1 MEANLERLELY
12 RNNSF
17 DGIIARSNCMKRL
30 FDLIARVAKS
40 QASVL
45 IMGESGT
52 GKELIAKILHNRSS
66 RSKAPFIAINCSA
79 IPHDLLESELF
90 GHARGAFTGAHIRKK
105 GLLHEADG
113 GTVFLDEIGDLPLP
127 LQAKLLRV
135 LQEKRLRPV
144 GDTQE
149 IPVDFRIV
157 SATNIH
163 LQKAIKEKL
172 FREDLYFRLSVVP
185 LSVPPLRERLG
196 DVALLA
202 DFFLDKYRDP
212 TLKFP
217 IGISPEAMDVLCR
230 HPWNGNVREL
240 ENTIE
245 RAVVLSASEWIVPE
259 DLSLLTSETEKQLY
273 SPASC
278 VENCTVSE
286 QECHLRLC
294 ELSTMHPIPSLK
306 QLENFYTQRVIDY
319 SKGSKEKAADFLGVS
334 SRTLRRWEQRL
345 EENS

>member
-1 MEANLERLELY
+1 MESKLERLELY

-52 GKELIAKILHNRSS
+52 GKELIAKILHDRSS

-149 IPVDFRIV
+149 IPVDFRVV

-196 DVALLA
+196 DIPLLA
-202 DFFLDKYRDP
+202 DYFLDKYRDP

-230 HPWNGNVREL
+230 HPWSGNVREL

-245 RAVVLSASEWIVPE
+245 RAVVLSASEWIAPE
-259 DLSLLTSETEKQLY
+259 DLSLLKPEAEKQLNLA
-273 SPASC
+273 ASC
-278 VENCTVSE
+278 IESCNTPE
-286 QECHLRLC
+286 HECHLRLC

-319 SKGSKEKAADFLGVS
+319 SKGSKEKAADVLGVS

>member
-1 MEANLERLELY
+1 MDSALERTELY
-12 RNNSF
+12 RHNSF

-66 RSKAPFIAINCSA
+66 RAKGPFIAINCSA

-90 GHARGAFTGAHIRKK
+90 GHARGAFTGAHTRKK

-149 IPVDFRIV
+149 IPVDFRLI

-196 DVALLA
+196 DIPLLA
-202 DFFLDKYRDP
+202 DYFLDKYRDA
-212 TLKFP
+212 TLQFP
-217 IGISPEAMDVLCR
+217 IGISPEAMDLLCR
-230 HPWNGNVREL
+230 HPWSGNVREL

-245 RAVVLSASEWIVPE
+245 RAVVLSANEWIVPE
-259 DLSLLTSETEKQLY
+259 DLSLLKSEAA
-273 SPASC
+273 PAPHKASSC
-278 VENCTVSE
+278 IESCNISE
-286 QECHLRLC
+286 HECHLRLC
-294 ELSTMHPIPSLK
+294 ELSTMHPIPNLK

-319 SKGSKEKAADFLGVS
+319 SKGSKEKAADVLGVS

>member
-1 MEANLERLELY
+1 
-12 RNNSF
+12 
-17 DGIIARSNCMKRL
+17 MKRL

-52 GKELIAKILHNRSS
+52 GKELIAKILHNRSP
-66 RSKAPFIAINCSA
+66 RSNGPFVAINCSA

-90 GHARGAFTGAHIRKK
+90 GHNRGAFTGAHNRKK

-149 IPVDFRIV
+149 IAVDFRLI

-163 LQKAIKEKL
+163 LQAAIKAKL
-172 FREDLYFRLSVVP
+172 FREDLYFRLGVIP
-185 LSVPPLRERLG
+185 LSVPPLRERVG
-196 DVALLA
+196 DIPLLA
-202 DFFLDKYRDP
+202 DYFLDKYRDSKS
-212 TLKFP
+212 KFP
-217 IGISPEAMDVLCR
+217 TGIGPDAMDVLCR
-230 HPWNGNVREL
+230 YNWSGNVREL

-245 RAVVLSASEWIVPE
+245 RAIVLSESEWICPE
-259 DLSLLTSETEKQLY
+259 DLSLATPLQAVKEDPEQ
-273 SPASC
+273 SPARSSC
-278 VENCTVSE
+278 STNCVPLE
-286 QECHLRLC
+286 HECHLRLC
-294 ELSTMHPIPSLK
+294 ELSTKQPIPSLK
-306 QLENFYTQRVIDY
+306 ELENFYTQRVIDY
-319 SKGSKEKAADFLGVS
+319 SKGSKEKAADTLGIS